1 MAVPTNTADIVV
13 IHETYGTPANA
24 NKAHAH
30 TTRLTYDVDD
40 NLTQVDEIMFDGV
53 VEYLRKRIVLTYNV
67 DGNLDTVTE
76 TIYEV
81 DGVTAELAYT
91 DTLSYDVDGNLDEI
105 VRTVI

>member
-53 VEYLRKRIVLTYNV
+53 VEYLRKRTVLTYNV
-67 DGNLDTVTE
+67 DGSLNTVTE
-76 TIYEV
+76 TIYEL
-81 DGVTAELAYT
+81 DGVTVEIQYV
-91 DTLSYDVDGNLDEI
+91 DTLAYDVDGNLES
-105 VRTVI
+105 VGRVV